1 MDTNKIL
8 NISSNYSRRILF
20 SYLEY
25 DNIIRL
31 IKYNKNLQ
39 NKLGIKIINKKNYIT
54 KEENISDSYHLEN
67 NFTYI
72 IVSLFIF
79 YISFSFVLGLIEIG
93 FFTNFLLILLFY
105 ALNYAFEYYIN
116 AKNIYKLFYKIYA
129 IIIYISFFK
138 NI

>member
-67 NFTYI
+67 NLANTI
-72 IVSLFIF
+72 ASSFIF
-79 YISFSFVLGLIEIG
+79 YISFSFVYRNRFLYK
-93 FFTNFLLILLFY
+93 FFINFVILC
-105 ALNYAFEYYIN
+105 I
-116 AKNIYKLFYKIYA
+116 KLCI
-129 IIIYISFFK
+129 
-138 NI
+138 